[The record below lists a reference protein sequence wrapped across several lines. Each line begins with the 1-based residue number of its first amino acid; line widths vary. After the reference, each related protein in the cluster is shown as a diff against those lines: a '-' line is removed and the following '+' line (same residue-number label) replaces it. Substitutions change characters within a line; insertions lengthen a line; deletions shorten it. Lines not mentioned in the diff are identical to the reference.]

1 MRNKEKEEE
10 EKMKIEQLN
19 QEFLDAQNLRK
30 ILEDRNESTKDKID
44 LERTKTSSIS
54 NVNIAENISLT
65 DPL

>member
-1 MRNKEKEEE
+1 MGLLL
-10 EKMKIEQLN
+10 QLN
-19 QEFLDAQNLRK
+19 QEFLDAQNLRR